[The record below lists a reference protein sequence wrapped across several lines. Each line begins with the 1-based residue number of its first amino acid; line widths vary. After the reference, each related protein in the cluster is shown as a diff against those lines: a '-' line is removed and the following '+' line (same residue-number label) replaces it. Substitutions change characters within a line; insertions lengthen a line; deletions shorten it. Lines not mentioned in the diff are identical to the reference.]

1 MDRVFQPLRE
11 LSSWRR
17 LAPHVWSR
25 PQDPTV
31 YGVIE
36 LQVDRALAYLEA
48 VSLATGEQVRIT
60 HLVTKALAMAIRMN
74 PASNG
79 IVSRRRIMIRPTVDI
94 FVQVATDGGRDLS
107 GAKLVRVD
115 EMGLAQIAHE
125 LAERAARVR
134 RHADLGVERTKGMV
148 QRLPNAILGWTIR
161 LMERLVYDLQLD
173 LSRFGLVPD
182 QFGSAMVSNIGNFGG
197 FGMQVAL
204 APLVPVS
211 RCPIVVLIG
220 EVQRKPV
227 VEGERVVPRSV
238 VTLGCTFDHRMIDGA
253 QGVAMAAELRR
264 VAEDPEGALGPV
276 HGMPDGPGAREEAQ
290 SQERLVGGTAEAQSQ
305 HPDQPI

>member
-1 MDRVFQPLRE
+1 MKRVFQPLRE
-11 LSSWRR
+11 LPSWRR
-17 LAPHVWSR
+17 LAPHVWGR
-25 PQDPTV
+25 PRDPTV

-36 LQVDRALAYLEA
+36 LQVDRSLAYLEA
-48 VSLATGEQVRIT
+48 LGRATGEQVRIT
-60 HLVTKALAMAIRMN
+60 HLVTKALAIAIKLN

-79 IVSRRRIMIRPTVDI
+79 IVSRHRIMVRPTVDI
-94 FVQVATDGGRDLS
+94 FVQVATDDGRDLS
-107 GAKLVRVD
+107 GAKLCRVD
-115 EMGLAQIAHE
+115 EMSLADIAHE

-134 RHADLGVERTKGMV
+134 RHADPGVERTKSMV
-148 QRLPNAILGWTIR
+148 HRLPNVVLGWTIK
-161 LMERLVYDLQLD
+161 LMERLIYDFQLD
-173 LSRFGLVPD
+173 LSRFGVVPD

-227 VEGERVVPRSV
+227 VEGDRVVPRSV

-253 QGVAMAAELRR
+253 QGVAMAATLRR
-264 VAEDPEGALGPV
+264 IAENPEEALGPV
-276 HGMPDGPGAREEAQ
+276 PTRPQGSEAIREPATDALSADRAGLHAQ
-290 SQERLVGGTAEAQSQ
+290 DSD
-305 HPDQPI
+305 HPM